1 VLLRRNSIQEVF
13 KGYYFDKNSST
24 NMTTKPMESVP
35 IGKELDFEKRI
46 ENPENKSNNS

>member
-1 VLLRRNSIQEVF
+1 
-13 KGYYFDKNSST
+13 
-24 NMTTKPMESVP
+24 MTTKPMESVP